1 LKEKMN
7 KITTEAIVLKQNGNA
22 STAFERRTWEIEQPK
37 DNEVV
42 IESEAFGLNYADV
55 MSRLGL
61 YREAPP
67 LPCVVGY
74 EVVGKITQVGKD
86 VSSELIGKRV
96 LAFCRFGGYAKRVV
110 TQDYAV
116 VPIGDIPAEQAMVL
130 CTQAVTAYY
139 MAAYLTPIQAGEK
152 VLIHAA
158 AGGVGTLLVQLAK
171 LRGAEVFAKI
181 GDDAKADV
189 VRNLGA
195 DHVINYRKG
204 DYAEEVKRLLKGDR
218 LDASF
223 NPSAGS
229 TFKKDFELIG
239 SGGRVVLFGAS
250 ELSSGKYGIFSKL
263 NFLRKMGL
271 VLPIGLMMRSKN
283 VLGVNMLKI
292 ADNRPMVLTHCLK
305 EVVALHQDGKLIPQ
319 VGGVYAIDEVAA
331 AHEALEKGKTTGKLT
346 VKWG

>member
-1 LKEKMN
+1 MN
-7 KITTEAIVLKQNGNA
+7 KITTEAIVLKQNGAA
-22 STAFERRTWEIEQPK
+22 SAAFERRSWEINQPK

-74 EVVGKITQVGKD
+74 EVVGKITHVGKD
-86 VSSELIGKRV
+86 VSSDLVGKRV
-96 LAFCRFGGYAKRVV
+96 LAFCRFGGYAKQVV
-110 TQDYAV
+110 TQEYAV
-116 VPIGDIPAEQAMVL
+116 VPIDDIPAEQAMVL

-181 GDDAKADV
+181 GDDSKAEV
-189 VRNLGA
+189 VRALGA
-195 DHVINYRKG
+195 DHVINYKKG

-223 NPSAGS
+223 NPAAGS

-250 ELSSGKYGIFSKL
+250 ELSSGKYGLFSKL

-305 EVVALHQDGKLIPQ
+305 EVVALYQDGKLIPQ
-319 VGGVYAIDEVAA
+319 VGGVYSIDEVSK
-331 AHEALEKGKTTGKLT
+331 AHEALENGKTTGKLT
-346 VKWG
+346 VKWD

>member
-1 LKEKMN
+1 MN
-7 KITTEAIVLKQNGNA
+7 KITTEAIVLKQNGSVA
-22 STAFERRTWEIEQPK
+22 TAFERRVWEINQPK

-74 EVVGKITQVGKD
+74 EVVGKITQIGKD
-86 VSSELIGKRV
+86 VSSDLVGKRV
-96 LAFCRFGGYAKRVV
+96 LAFCRFGGYAKHVV
-110 TQDYAV
+110 TQEYAV
-116 VPIGDIPAEQAMVL
+116 VPIGDILAEQAMVL

-181 GDDAKADV
+181 GDDSKAEV
-189 VRNLGA
+189 VRSLGA
-195 DHVINYRKG
+195 DHVINYKKG
-204 DYAEEVKRLLKGDR
+204 DYAEEVKRLLNGDR

-223 NPSAGS
+223 NPAAGS

-305 EVVALHQDGKLIPQ
+305 EVVALYQDGKLIPQ
-319 VGGVYAIDEVAA
+319 VGGVYSIDEVAK
-331 AHEALEKGKTTGKLT
+331 AHEALENGKTTGKLT
-346 VKWG
+346 VKWD

>member
-1 LKEKMN
+1 MN
-7 KITTEAIVLKQNGNA
+7 KIKTEAIVLTQNGSA
-22 STAFERRTWEIEQPK
+22 ATAFERRSWEINQPK

-86 VSSELIGKRV
+86 VSSDLMGKRV
-96 LAFCRFGGYAKRVV
+96 LAFCRFGGYAKQVV
-110 TQDYAV
+110 TQEYAV
-116 VPIGDIPAEQAMVL
+116 VPIDDIPAEQAMVL

-181 GDDAKADV
+181 GDDSKAEV
-189 VRNLGA
+189 VRALGA
-195 DHVINYRKG
+195 DHVINYKKG
-204 DYAEEVKRLLKGDR
+204 DYAEEIKRILKGDR

-223 NPSAGS
+223 NPAAGS

-250 ELSSGKYGIFSKL
+250 ELSSGKYGLFSKL

-305 EVVALHQDGKLIPQ
+305 EVVALYQDGKLIPQ
-319 VGGVYAIDEVAA
+319 VGGVYSIDEVSK
-331 AHEALEKGKTTGKLT
+331 AHEALENGKTTGKLT
-346 VKWG
+346 VKWD

>member
-1 LKEKMN
+1 MN
-7 KITTEAIVLKQNGNA
+7 KITTEAIVLKQNGSA
-22 STAFERRTWEIEQPK
+22 ATAFERRAWEINQPK
-37 DNEVV
+37 DNEVM

-74 EVVGKITQVGKD
+74 EVVGRITQVGKD
-86 VSSELIGKRV
+86 VSSDLVGKRV
-96 LAFCRFGGYAKRVV
+96 LAFCRFGGYAKQVV
-110 TQDYAV
+110 TQEYAV
-116 VPIGDIPAEQAMVL
+116 VPIDDIPAEQAMVL

-139 MAAYLTPIQAGEK
+139 MAVYLTPIQAGEK

-158 AGGVGTLLVQLAK
+158 AGGVGTLLVQLAR

-181 GDDAKADV
+181 GDDSKAEV
-189 VRNLGA
+189 VRALGA

-223 NPSAGS
+223 NPAAGS

-250 ELSSGKYGIFSKL
+250 EMSSGKYGIFSKL

-292 ADNRPMVLTHCLK
+292 ADNRPIVLTHCLK
-305 EVVALHQDGKLIPQ
+305 EVVTLYKDGKLLPQ
-319 VGGVYAIDEVAA
+319 VGGVYSIDEVAK

-346 VKWG
+346 VKWD

>member
-1 LKEKMN
+1 MN
-7 KITTEAIVLKQNGNA
+7 KITTEAIVLKQNGSA
-22 STAFERRTWEIEQPK
+22 STAFERRSWEIDQPK

-74 EVVGKITQVGKD
+74 EVVGKITQVGND
-86 VSSELIGKRV
+86 VSSDLVGKRV
-96 LAFCRFGGYAKRVV
+96 LAFCRFGGYAKQVV
-110 TQDYAV
+110 TQEYAV
-116 VPIGDIPAEQAMVL
+116 VPIDDIPAEQAMVL

-181 GDDAKADV
+181 GDDSKVEV
-189 VRNLGA
+189 VRSLGA
-195 DHVINYRKG
+195 DHVINYKKG
-204 DYAEEVKRLLKGDR
+204 DYAEEIKQLLKGDR

-223 NPSAGS
+223 NPAAGS
-229 TFKKDFELIG
+229 TFKKDYELIG

-250 ELSSGKYGIFSKL
+250 ELSSGKYGLFSKL

-292 ADNRPMVLTHCLK
+292 ADNRPMVLTHCLR
-305 EVVALHQDGKLIPQ
+305 EVVALYHEGKLIPQ
-319 VGGVYAIDEVAA
+319 VGGVYSIDEVAN
-331 AHEALEKGKTTGKLT
+331 AHEALENGKTTGKLT
-346 VKWG
+346 VKWD